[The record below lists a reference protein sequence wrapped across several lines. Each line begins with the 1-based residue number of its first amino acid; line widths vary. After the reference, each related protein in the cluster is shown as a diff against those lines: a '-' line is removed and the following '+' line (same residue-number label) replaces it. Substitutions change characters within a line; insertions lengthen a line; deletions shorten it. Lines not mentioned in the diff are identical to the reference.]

1 MGYPSKKR
9 NMTHFRQLAIV
20 LLLASAFAW
29 GQTPN
34 KRLILKDGSYQ
45 ITRQYKVEGD
55 VVRFISAERTGD
67 WEEIPTSL
75 IDWVATEKW
84 ARDHAPGSAEKA
96 NGAAATPGSAA
107 AAELDKEAEQERL
120 EQDKRTPYVAQGLR
134 LPDSEGVWALDT
146 FHDTP
151 ELVRVEQSNGDLG
164 RSSTKNVL
172 KGTINPTSGKAQI
185 QLEGARSKTRLHVN
199 DPVLF
204 VSLEGGEADDA
215 TTDPVTV
222 ETGKSGND
230 KREQAKGSANSRYA
244 IVRAETIKN
253 IRVVG
258 SVNVSMLGKASHSE
272 DIVDTTSELLP
283 GKNWMK
289 LVPKQPLEI
298 GEYALVEILSPKE
311 INLVVWDFRIDPASP
326 ENLNARLPINPKQ
339 H

>member
-1 MGYPSKKR
+1 MPFSSKKR
-9 NMTHFRQLAIV
+9 IMTFFRQLAIV
-20 LLLASAFAW
+20 LLLTSALVW

-45 ITRQYKVEGD
+45 ITRQYQVVGD
-55 VVRFISAERTGD
+55 VVRFISAERTGE

-84 ARDHAPGSAEKA
+84 ARDHAPGSADKP
-96 NGAAATPGSAA
+96 NGAAVTPGSAA
-107 AAELDKEAEQERL
+107 AAELDKEAEAERM
-120 EQDKRTPYVAQGLR
+120 EQDKRTPIIAPGLR

-151 ELVRVEQSNGDLG
+151 ELVHVEQSNGDLG

-172 KGTINPTSGKAQI
+172 KGTINPLSGKAQI

-204 VSLEGGEADDA
+204 VSLEGGEADDSS
-215 TTDPVTV
+215 TEPFTV
-222 ETGKSGND
+222 DTGKAGND
-230 KREQAKGSANSRYA
+230 KREQPKGSANSRYA
-244 IVRAETIKN
+244 IVKVEARKDL
-253 IRVVG
+253 RVVG
-258 SVNVSMLGKASHSE
+258 SMNLSMLGKASHSE
-272 DIVDTTSELLP
+272 DIVETTSLVLP

-289 LVPKQPLEI
+289 LVPKQPLDI
-298 GEYALVEILSPKE
+298 GEYALVEIISPKE
-311 INLVVWDFRIDPASP
+311 INLAVWDFRVDPASP
-326 ENLNARLPINPKQ
+326 ENLNARLPIPQK

>member
-1 MGYPSKKR
+1 
-9 NMTHFRQLAIV
+9 MTYFRQLAI
-20 LLLASAFAW
+20 LLLFAGTFAW
-29 GQTPN
+29 GQAPN

-84 ARDHAPGSAEKA
+84 ARDHAPGTAEKA
-96 NGAAATPGSAA
+96 GAAASPGSAA
-107 AAELDKEAEQERL
+107 AAELDKEAEAERL
-120 EQDKRTPYVAQGLR
+120 EQDKRTPFVAPGLR
-134 LPDSEGVWALDT
+134 LPDSDGVWALDT

-151 ELVRVEQSNGDLG
+151 ELVHVEQSNGDLG
-164 RSSTKNVL
+164 RSNTKNVL
-172 KGTINPTSGKAQI
+172 KGTLKLSANAQI
-185 QLEGARSKTRLHVN
+185 QLEGARAKTRLHVN

-204 VSLEGGEADDA
+204 VSLEGGEADDSSME
-215 TTDPVTV
+215 PFTV
-222 ETGKSGND
+222 ETGKAGND
-230 KREQAKGSANSRYA
+230 KREQPKGSANSRYA
-244 IVRAETIKN
+244 IVRVVTQKN
-253 IRVVG
+253 LRVVG
-258 SVNVSMLGKASHSE
+258 SVSMNMLGKGGHSE
-272 DIVDTTSELLP
+272 DIVETKAEVLP

-289 LVPKQPLEI
+289 LIPKDPLDI

-311 INLVVWDFRIDPASP
+311 INLQVWDFRVDPASP